1 MKFLYKKFQAKK
13 KEIVEVRIDRPTQV
27 RFMTAVDFKRYKNG
41 RSFNFFGGTF
51 EGSLVRFV
59 LPYDSVWHVVV
70 EKGTHYEPMD
80 MNAQCRVLPPDRQV
94 LSSVALD
101 APAHVRE
108 AEEQAQIL
116 IDSAEA
122 PVQDQQESDRN

>member
-13 KEIVEVRIDRPTQV
+13 KEIIEVTIDRPTKV

-51 EGSLVRFV
+51 DGSTVHFV

-70 EKGTHYEPMD
+70 EKGSHYEPMELT
-80 MNAQCRVLPPDRQV
+80 AKCRVLPPDRQV
-94 LSSVALD
+94 LSTVALD

-108 AEEQAQIL
+108 AEEKAQIL
-116 IDSAEA
+116 LDNEEA
-122 PVQDQQESDRN
+122 PVQNEEEGGRN

>member
-1 MKFLYKKFQAKK
+1 
-13 KEIVEVRIDRPTQV
+13 
-27 RFMTAVDFKRYKNG
+27 MTAVDFKRYKNG

>member
-1 MKFLYKKFQAKK
+1 MRFLYKKFQAKK
-13 KEIVEVRIDRPTQV
+13 KEIVEVRIDRRTKV

-51 EGSLVRFV
+51 ETSPVLFV

-70 EKGTHYEPMD
+70 EKGTHYNPID
-80 MNAQCRVLPPDRQV
+80 MNAQCRILPPDRQV

-108 AEEQAQIL
+108 AEEQAQIMM
-116 IDSAEA
+116 DSAEA
-122 PVQDQQESDRN
+122 PVRGEEEGDRN

>member
-13 KEIVEVRIDRPTQV
+13 KEIVEVRLDRPTKV

-51 EGSLVRFV
+51 EDPLVRFV

-70 EKGTHYEPMD
+70 EKGSHYQPIEIE
-80 MNAQCRVLPPDRQV
+80 ATCQVLPPDRQA
-94 LSSVALD
+94 LSSVAID

-108 AEEQAQIL
+108 AEQQAQL
-116 IDSAEA
+116 LMDNEEA
-122 PVQDQQESDRN
+122 PVQDQG